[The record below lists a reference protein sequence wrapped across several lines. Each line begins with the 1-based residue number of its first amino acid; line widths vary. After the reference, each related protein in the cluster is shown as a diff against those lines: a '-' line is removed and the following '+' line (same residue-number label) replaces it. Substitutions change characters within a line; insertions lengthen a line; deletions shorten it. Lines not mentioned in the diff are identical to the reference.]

1 MIRTVKSFR
10 YFAVDDRTA
19 VRVSSVLLAI
29 PFLFLLENTF
39 EYILHADFALLAY
52 FTEMF
57 KTLDR
62 KIVFMGP
69 LLFIVGPI
77 IAGFLNVFSVVT
89 LGYDSKQKIVDIKIH
104 LKWLNL
110 FFLFICIM
118 SLTASAI
125 YMILAIN
132 GF

>member
-1 MIRTVKSFR
+1 M
-10 YFAVDDRTA
+10 
-19 VRVSSVLLAI
+19 VLLAI

-39 EYILHADFALLAY
+39 EYILHIDFALAY
-52 FTEMF
+52 FTEFF

-62 KIVFMGP
+62 KIVFIGP
-69 LLFIVGPI
+69 LLFIVGPV
-77 IAGFLNVFSVVT
+77 IATFLNVFSVIT
-89 LGYDSKQKIVDIKIH
+89 LGYDKKQKVVDIKIH

-118 SLTASAI
+118 TLSASAV
-125 YMILAIN
+125 YLILAKN

>member
-1 MIRTVKSFR
+1 MVRTVKSFR

-19 VRVSSVLLAI
+19 VRLSSVLLAI

-39 EYILHADFALLAY
+39 EYILQTDSALLAY
-52 FTEMF
+52 LTEIF

-62 KIVFMGP
+62 KIVFIGP

-77 IAGFLNVFSVVT
+77 IATFLNVFSVIT
-89 LGYDSKQKIVDIKIH
+89 LGYDKSEKVVDVKIH

-118 SLTASAI
+118 TLSVSAI
-125 YMILAIN
+125 YMILANN

>member
-1 MIRTVKSFR
+1 MIKTVKSFR

-19 VRVSSVLLAI
+19 VRISSVLLAI

-52 FTEMF
+52 FTEIF

-62 KIVFMGP
+62 KVVFIGP

-77 IAGFLNVFSVVT
+77 IAAFLNVFSVIT
-89 LGYDSKQKIVDIKIH
+89 LGYDRKQRIVDIKIH

-118 SLTASAI
+118 SLTASAA
-125 YMILAIN
+125 YMILALN

>member
-10 YFAVDDRTA
+10 YFAVDDKTA
-19 VRVSSVLLAI
+19 VRISTILLAI
-29 PFLFLLENTF
+29 PFLFLIENTF

-52 FTEMF
+52 FTEIF

-62 KIVFMGP
+62 KIVFIGP

-77 IAGFLNVFSVVT
+77 VAAFLNVFSVIT
-89 LGYDSKQKIVDIKIH
+89 LGYDKKQRIVDIKIH
-104 LKWLNL
+104 LKWMNL

-118 SLTASAI
+118 SLSASAI
-125 YMILAIN
+125 YMILAKN